1 MQENKAVT
9 SNLQQLQTLGLI
21 QINLNP
27 SSYAIFHNDGFLIEQ
42 SDTEDTKLPQI
53 SHTHSSVHTKYTQTK
68 ICINKK

>member
-27 SSYAIFHNDGFLIEQ
+27 SSYAIFHSDGFLIEQ